1 MKRIGITPEE
11 WDALSAGRAVVI
23 GRVPCE
29 SKAGFKP
36 GDRLVVGKLYQSP
49 LAEVTV
55 QWVVSYDKEHCFT
68 LEVSR
73 FRLLPIRA
81 FGGL

>member
-1 MKRIGITPEE
+1 MKRIGIMPEE

-23 GRVPCE
+23 DRVPCE
-29 SKAGFKP
+29 SNAGFKT
-36 GDRLVVGKLYQSP
+36 GDRLVVGKLFQSP

-55 QWVVSYDKEHCFT
+55 QRVVSHDKGHGFT

-73 FRLLPIRA
+73 FRLLTIRA